1 MKNINPVGIDI
12 LQIKQ
17 LQARNLQKLL
27 HEEVDIEEINQ
38 GQINILYQLWKKD
51 NITISELSKSTN
63 LANTSLTTMLERLE
77 RQGYLMRVNNP
88 KNRREIRLILTD
100 KCKEREDKYT
110 QVLEVMQ
117 RVNFNGFSEEEE
129 KQMRSYLERM
139 RNNLENYE
147 KERER

>member
-110 QVLEVMQ
+110 QVIEVMQ